1 MAENMLI
8 LKEVKNINLNKR
20 NNGYCISPIQVHSI
34 GMSLYESD
42 PPSFIPIL
50 DLATDD
56 FMSILYHYVG
66 DNKED
71 IKEKTI
77 CYVMLS
83 DPSINPLIHSSIKL
97 SIF

>member
-1 MAENMLI
+1 
-8 LKEVKNINLNKR
+8 
-20 NNGYCISPIQVHSI
+20 
-34 GMSLYESD
+34 MSLYESD

-71 IKEKTI
+71 IKEKTT

-83 DPSINPLIHSSIKL
+83 DPSH
-97 SIF
+97 